1 MELLCK
7 APVLSCGARRVRGG
21 GTGSPMGPLAG
32 ALGRWI
38 YGAVKPPPPPPRICG
53 TPGGP
58 PVTAPRV
65 RLSDGRHLA
74 YAESGARK
82 EDARYMVVFSHGFT
96 GSRHDTIR
104 PSPEVAEE
112 LGVYMVGFD
121 RAGYGESDPNPN
133 RSVKSAALD
142 VEELADALG
151 LGPKFYVIGISL
163 GCHAVWGALKY
174 IPERIAGAA
183 MMAPVVNYWWPG
195 FPADLAAE
203 VYNKQEVGD
212 QWALRVSHYAPGILH
227 WWMDQSWLPTSTVV
241 AGTTPLPNKRDA
253 EIRAKLKADGT
264 FQQKMEL
271 ATQQGIH
278 ESYYRDMMVMFGK
291 WEFDPMSLPK
301 PPCPVHIWQGDEDG
315 LVPVVLQRHI
325 ASRLSWVNYHELPAT
340 GHFLSPVPGLG
351 DTVLQTLFGNAK
363 Q

>member
-7 APVLSCGARRVRGG
+7 APVLSCGAKRGG
-21 GTGSPMGPLAG
+21 AGPAGSPMG

-38 YGAVKPPPPPPRICG
+38 YGAVKPPPPPRICG

-82 EDARYMVVFSHGFT
+82 EDARYKVVFSHGFT
-96 GSRHDTIR
+96 GSRLDTIR
-104 PSPEVAEE
+104 ASPEVAEE

-183 MMAPVVNYWWPG
+183 MMAPVVNHWWSG

-212 QWALRVSHYAPGILH
+212 QWALRVSHHAPGILH

-315 LVPVVLQRHI
+315 LVPVVLQRYI
-325 ASRLSWVNYHELPAT
+325 ASRLSWVNYHELSET

-351 DTVLQTLFGNAK
+351 DTVLRTLFG
-363 Q
+363 

>member
-1 MELLCK
+1 MWVTSMPQVWDEEARSGKGAAAGMVTPAPATALLGSLAGWLSRVADPP
-7 APVLSCGARRVRGG
+7 APTVCGA
-21 GTGSPMGPLAG
+21 
-32 ALGRWI
+32 
-38 YGAVKPPPPPPRICG
+38 
-53 TPGGP
+53 PGGP

-65 RLSDGRHLA
+65 TLRDGRHLA
-74 YAESGARK
+74 YCESGVPKEQARFK
-82 EDARYMVVFSHGFT
+82 VVFSHGFT
-96 GSRHDTIR
+96 GSREDSVRATQ
-104 PSPEVAEE
+104 EVAEE

-183 MMAPVVNYWWPG
+183 MMAPVVNHWWPS

-212 QWALRVSHYAPGILH
+212 QWALRVSHHAPGILH

-253 EIRAKLKADGT
+253 NIRNMIKADGT
-264 FQQKMEL
+264 FEKKKEL

-315 LVPVVLQRHI
+315 LVPVVLQRYI
-325 ASRLSWVNYHELPAT
+325 ASKLSWVNYHELSET

-351 DTVLQTLFGNAK
+351 DTVLRTLFS
-363 Q
+363 QS